1 MTPRTT
7 ESEIRRAIFPGSF
20 NPFTAG
26 HYDIAMRALSL
37 FDELIIGVG
46 VNFEK
51 GAFEA
56 DERIAPIERLFE
68 DNPRVS
74 VRPYAGLTADFAL
87 EVGAVAIVRGVRS
100 AKDFEY
106 ESDMADINSRLAPVQ
121 TVVLFARPELAAVS
135 SSVVRELI
143 SIGRDVTDFLPK
155 PPNSETKK

>member
-20 NPFTAG
+20 NPFTVG

-87 EVGAVAIVRGVRS
+87 EVGAVDIVRGVRS

-106 ESDMADINSRLAPVQ
+106 ERDMADINSRLAPVQ